1 MTHAWQPL
9 GSDVAVGRSI
19 LILEDNETL
28 ALGLRNSLEIEGYK
42 VECVTDGNN
51 GLAWL
56 EQHDPDLV
64 VLDLM
69 LPGLNGF
76 EVLRRYRARG
86 GSAAVL
92 ILSARDQEVD
102 KVQGF
107 RIGADDYVVKPVGVL
122 EFLARVEAIIRRL
135 APAGRSAGDG
145 SGKVS
150 QQRFA
155 DVVVDLRTRTVLRAG
170 KTVELSPMEFDFLAF
185 LIESGGDI
193 VSRDNSDAAGLALQ
207 PRRHFAHRR
216 SARSATAEQAG
227 AGSVSAAPPHHRAQ
241 SGIPLPAIE
250 LRTED
255 VYGLRTHYGL

>member
-1 MTHAWQPL
+1 MTHAWQPP
-9 GSDVAVGRSI
+9 GNADVARDHSI

-28 ALGLRNSLEIEGYK
+28 ALGLRTSLEVEGYK
-42 VECVTDGNN
+42 VDCVTDGND

-56 EQHDPDLV
+56 EQHNPDLI

-86 GSAAVL
+86 GAAAVL

-135 APAGRSAGDG
+135 TPAGKGSAGAVEA
-145 SGKVS
+145 SARNT
-150 QQRFA
+150 QHRFS
-155 DVVVDLRTRTVLRAG
+155 DVVVDLRTRTVQRG
-170 KTVELSPMEFDFLAF
+170 GTPIELSPMEFDFLAF

-193 VSRDNSDAAGLALQ
+193 VSRETLMRQVWRYSLGVTSRTVDQHVARLRNKLEPDPAQ
-207 PRRHFAHRR
+207 PRHLITVRK
-216 SARSATAEQAG
+216 AG
-227 AGSVSAAPPHHRAQ
+227 YRFQ
-241 SGIPLPAIE
+241 
-250 LRTED
+250 T
-255 VYGLRTHYGL
+255 

>member
-1 MTHAWQPL
+1 MTLPWQPAATFAAT
-9 GSDVAVGRSI
+9 DRSI

-28 ALGLRNSLEIEGYK
+28 ALGLRTSLEIEGYT
-42 VECVTDGNN
+42 VECVTDGKA

-56 EQHDPDLV
+56 ERNNPDLI

-76 EVLRRYRARG
+76 EVLRRYRNRG

-135 APAGRSAGDG
+135 TPAVREPAGESSGARKAPYHFGD
-145 SGKVS
+145 VT
-150 QQRFA
+150 
-155 DVVVDLRTRTVLRAG
+155 VDPRTRTVTRGG
-170 KTVELSPMEFDFLAF
+170 KPIELSPMEFDFLSF
-185 LIESGGDI
+185 MIETEGNI
-193 VSRDNSDAAGLALQ
+193 VSRDTLMSQVWHYSIGVTSRTVDQHVARLRNKLEHDPAQ
-207 PRRHFAHRR
+207 PRHFITVRK
-216 SARSATAEQAG
+216 AG
-227 AGSVSAAPPHHRAQ
+227 YRFQ
-241 SGIPLPAIE
+241 
-250 LRTED
+250 R
-255 VYGLRTHYGL
+255 

>member
-1 MTHAWQPL
+1 VTHAWQPP
-9 GSDVAVGRSI
+9 GSSDAASDRSI

-28 ALGLRNSLEIEGYK
+28 ALGLRTSLEVEGYK
-42 VECVTDGNN
+42 VECVTDGND

-56 EQHDPDLV
+56 EQHNPDLI

-76 EVLRRYRARG
+76 EVLRRYRGRG
-86 GSAAVL
+86 GAAAVL

-135 APAGRSAGDG
+135 APAGRGSAAAGDAART
-145 SGKVS
+145 S
-150 QQRFA
+150 QHRFS
-155 DVVVDLRTRTVLRAG
+155 DVIVDLRTRTVLRAG
-170 KTVELSPMEFDFLAF
+170 KPIELSPMEFDFLAF

-193 VSRDNSDAAGLALQ
+193 VSRETLMRQVWRYSLGVTSRTVDQHVARLRNKLEPDPAQ
-207 PRRHFAHRR
+207 PRHLITVRK
-216 SARSATAEQAG
+216 AG
-227 AGSVSAAPPHHRAQ
+227 YRFQ
-241 SGIPLPAIE
+241 
-250 LRTED
+250 R
-255 VYGLRTHYGL
+255 

>member
-1 MTHAWQPL
+1 MTHAWQPP
-9 GSDVAVGRSI
+9 GSDEAADRSI

-28 ALGLRNSLEIEGYK
+28 ALGLRTSLEVEGYR
-42 VECVTDGNN
+42 VECVADGND

-56 EQHDPDLV
+56 DQHNPDLV

-86 GSAAVL
+86 GAAAVL

-135 APAGRSAGDG
+135 APAARGSVSEAGARIA
-145 SGKVS
+145 
-150 QQRFA
+150 QYRFA

-170 KTVELSPMEFDFLAF
+170 KPVELSPMEFDFLAF
-185 LIESGGDI
+185 LIESGGEI
-193 VSRDNSDAAGLALQ
+193 VSRDTLMRQVWRYSLGVTSRTVDQHVARLRNKLEPDPAQ
-207 PRRHFAHRR
+207 PRHLITVRK
-216 SARSATAEQAG
+216 AG
-227 AGSVSAAPPHHRAQ
+227 YRFQ
-241 SGIPLPAIE
+241 
-250 LRTED
+250 R
-255 VYGLRTHYGL
+255 

>member
-1 MTHAWQPL
+1 MTHAWQPP
-9 GSDVAVGRSI
+9 GTTDVASDRSI

-28 ALGLRNSLEIEGYK
+28 ALGLRTSLEVEGYK
-42 VECVTDGNN
+42 VECVTDGND

-56 EQHDPDLV
+56 EQHNPDLI

-76 EVLRRYRARG
+76 EVLRRYRGRG
-86 GSAAVL
+86 GAAAVL

-135 APAGRSAGDG
+135 APAARGSAAGDG
-145 SGKVS
+145 ARNS
-150 QQRFA
+150 QHRFS
-155 DVVVDLRTRTVLRAG
+155 DVIVDLRTRTVLRAG
-170 KTVELSPMEFDFLAF
+170 KPIELSPMEFDFLAF

-193 VSRDNSDAAGLALQ
+193 VSRETLMRQVWRYSLGVTSRTVDQHVARLRNKLEPDPAQ
-207 PRRHFAHRR
+207 PRHLITVRK
-216 SARSATAEQAG
+216 AG
-227 AGSVSAAPPHHRAQ
+227 YRFQ
-241 SGIPLPAIE
+241 
-250 LRTED
+250 R
-255 VYGLRTHYGL
+255 

>member
-9 GSDVAVGRSI
+9 GSDDAVDRSI

-28 ALGLRNSLEIEGYK
+28 ALGLRTSLEIEGYK
-42 VECVTDGNN
+42 VECVTDGND

-56 EQHDPDLV
+56 EQHNPDLV

-107 RIGADDYVVKPVGVL
+107 RIGADEYVVKPVGVL

-135 APAGRSAGDG
+135 TPAGRGSAGTGDG
-145 SGKVS
+145 AARVS
-150 QQRFA
+150 QQRFS
-155 DVVVDLRTRTVLRAG
+155 DVIVDLRTRTVQRAG
-170 KTVELSPMEFDFLAF
+170 KAVELSPMEFDFLAF
-185 LIESGGDI
+185 LIESGGEI
-193 VSRDNSDAAGLALQ
+193 VSRDTLMRQVWRYSLGVTSRTVDQHVARLRNKLEPDAAQ
-207 PRRHFAHRR
+207 PRHLITVRK
-216 SARSATAEQAG
+216 AG
-227 AGSVSAAPPHHRAQ
+227 YRFQ
-241 SGIPLPAIE
+241 
-250 LRTED
+250 R
-255 VYGLRTHYGL
+255 

>member
-1 MTHAWQPL
+1 MTHSWQPP
-9 GSDVAVGRSI
+9 GSDDSVDRSI

-28 ALGLRNSLEIEGYK
+28 ALGLRTSLEVEGYK
-42 VECVTDGNN
+42 VDCVTDGNA

-56 EQHDPDLV
+56 EQHNPDLI

-69 LPGLNGF
+69 LPGVNGF

-86 GSAAVL
+86 GAAAVL

-135 APAGRSAGDG
+135 APASRDNSAETNGRTG
-145 SGKVS
+145 
-150 QQRFA
+150 QHRFA
-155 DVVVDLRTRTVLRAG
+155 DVVVDPRTRTVLRGG
-170 KTVELSPMEFDFLAF
+170 KPVDISPMEFDFLAF

-193 VSRDNSDAAGLALQ
+193 VSRDTLMRQVWHYSLGVTSRTVDQHVARLRNKLEPDPTQ
-207 PRRHFAHRR
+207 PRHLITVRK
-216 SARSATAEQAG
+216 AG
-227 AGSVSAAPPHHRAQ
+227 YRFQ
-241 SGIPLPAIE
+241 
-250 LRTED
+250 R
-255 VYGLRTHYGL
+255 

>member
-42 VECVTDGNN
+42 VECVTDGND

-145 SGKVS
+145 RVL
-150 QQRFA
+150 QQRFS

-193 VSRDNSDAAGLALQ
+193 VSRDTLMQQVWRYSLGVTSRTVDQHVARLRNKLEPDPSQ
-207 PRRHFAHRR
+207 PRHLITVRK
-216 SARSATAEQAG
+216 AG
-227 AGSVSAAPPHHRAQ
+227 YRFQ
-241 SGIPLPAIE
+241 
-250 LRTED
+250 R
-255 VYGLRTHYGL
+255 

>member
-1 MTHAWQPL
+1 MTHPWQPP
-9 GSDVAVGRSI
+9 GSDEAVDRSI

-28 ALGLRNSLEIEGYK
+28 ALGLRTSLEVEGYK
-42 VECVTDGNN
+42 VECVTDGNA

-56 EQHDPDLV
+56 DQHDPDLV

-86 GSAAVL
+86 GAAAVL

-135 APAGRSAGDG
+135 APASRGSAGEVG
-145 SGKVS
+145 ARTT
-150 QQRFA
+150 QHRFA
-155 DVVVDLRTRTVLRAG
+155 DVVVDLRTRMVIRGG
-170 KTVELSPMEFDFLAF
+170 KPVELSPMEFDFLAF
-185 LIESGGDI
+185 LVESGGDI
-193 VSRDNSDAAGLALQ
+193 VSRDTLMRQVWRYTNGVTSRTVDQHVARLRNKLEPDPAQ
-207 PRRHFAHRR
+207 PRHLITVRK
-216 SARSATAEQAG
+216 AG
-227 AGSVSAAPPHHRAQ
+227 YRFQ
-241 SGIPLPAIE
+241 
-250 LRTED
+250 R
-255 VYGLRTHYGL
+255 